1 MLDIRENQ
9 VLISVNAS
17 PLLTQQLALC
27 EARSRC
33 GAVLARPVPP
43 PGEGQLW
50 ASLPPWGHGQ
60 AKAQPRRGPVG
71 VYSSAG
77 PMAGPCRA
85 VRSR

>member
-33 GAVLARPVPP
+33 GVVLARPVPP

-60 AKAQPRRGPVG
+60 AKAQPRRGPVVG
-71 VYSSAG
+71 TAQLDPWLG
-77 PMAGPCRA
+77 LAA
-85 VRSR
+85 L